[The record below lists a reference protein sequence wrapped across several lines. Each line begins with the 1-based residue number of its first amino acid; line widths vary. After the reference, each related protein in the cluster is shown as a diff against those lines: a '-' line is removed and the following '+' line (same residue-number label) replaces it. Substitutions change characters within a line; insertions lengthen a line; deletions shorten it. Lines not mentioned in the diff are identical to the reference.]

1 MNSFFDLDN
10 PAWRFVG
17 KFFDACFLSVVCLIF
32 CLPIF
37 TIGAANTALYYVFL
51 KLAKDEEGYLIRDFI
66 KSFRQNF
73 KQATIVGILLT
84 IIGIILI
91 VDIFWFK
98 TKANVLGNQQDYF
111 MYYIFWIIF
120 LVYSV
125 IYLYIFPLIAK
136 FENNTKNMFK
146 FAFIMS
152 IKHLGWTTLMIVL
165 AVVIILSASKV
176 PPILVFI
183 PGILAFFNSHIF
195 NHIFN
200 IYIVKMKE
208 NSLENEENK

>member
-17 KFFDACFLSVVCLIF
+17 KFFDACFLSVIYLIF
-32 CLPIF
+32 CIPIF

-51 KLAKDEEGYLIRDFI
+51 KLAKDEEGYLIKDFF
-66 KSFRQNF
+66 KSFKQNF
-73 KQATIVGILLT
+73 KQSTIVGILLT

-91 VDIFWFK
+91 VDIYWFRAR
-98 TKANVLGNQQDYF
+98 ANILGSKQDYF

-120 LVYSV
+120 LFYNV

-146 FAFIMS
+146 FSFIMS
-152 IKHLGWTTLMIVL
+152 IKHLGWTTLMVVL
-165 AVVIILSASKV
+165 AIVIILSASRV
-176 PPILVFI
+176 PPILVFV
-183 PGILAFFNSHIF
+183 PGILAFFNSYIF
-195 NHIFN
+195 NHIFD
-200 IYIVKMKE
+200 IYIRKMKE
-208 NSLENEENK
+208 NNLIDTEE

>member
-17 KFFDACFLSVVCLIF
+17 KFFDACFLSVVYLIF

-152 IKHLGWTTLMIVL
+152 IKHLG
-165 AVVIILSASKV
+165 
-176 PPILVFI
+176 
-183 PGILAFFNSHIF
+183 
-195 NHIFN
+195 
-200 IYIVKMKE
+200 
-208 NSLENEENK
+208 